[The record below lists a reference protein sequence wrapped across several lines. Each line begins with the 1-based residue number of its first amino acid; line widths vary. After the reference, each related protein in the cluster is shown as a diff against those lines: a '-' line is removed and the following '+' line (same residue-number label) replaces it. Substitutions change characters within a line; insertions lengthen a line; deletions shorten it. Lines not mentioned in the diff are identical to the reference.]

1 MSVRPITI
9 IGHRALER
17 PTRKVREVTEDIRT
31 LVADMIETCDAAHGA
46 GLAATQVGAR
56 WRLFV
61 YSCTDGEEQMR
72 RGVVINPVLER
83 FGPLELLDNVQE
95 GCLSLPGEGFP
106 TARHRG
112 ARVRGIDL
120 DGHDVVVED
129 EGGVLARCLQ
139 HEVDHLDGKLYIDRL
154 SPAMKREA
162 LDAVTARGWRA
173 RGVLS
178 WDPRQMDAD
187 EV

>member
-17 PTRKVREVTEDIRT
+17 PTRKVREITDDIRT
-31 LVADMIETCDAAHGA
+31 LVADMVETCDAAHGA

-95 GCLSLPGEGFP
+95 GLSLI
-106 TARHRG
+106 H
-112 ARVRGIDL
+112 I
-120 DGHDVVVED
+120 
-129 EGGVLARCLQ
+129 
-139 HEVDHLDGKLYIDRL
+139 
-154 SPAMKREA
+154 
-162 LDAVTARGWRA
+162 
-173 RGVLS
+173 
-178 WDPRQMDAD
+178 
-187 EV
+187 